1 MNANSLETQDVTM
14 LNVKLRVEISFY
26 WLLELFY

>member
-1 MNANSLETQDVTM
+1 MIANSLETQDVTM

-26 WLLELFY
+26 WLLELF

>member
-14 LNVKLRVEISFY
+14 VTVKLRVEISFY
-26 WLLELFY
+26 WLLELF

>member
-14 LNVKLRVEISFY
+14 LNVQLRVEISFY
-26 WLLELFY
+26 WLLELF

>member
-14 LNVKLRVEISFY
+14 LNVKLLVEISFY
-26 WLLELFY
+26 WLLELF

>member
-26 WLLELFY
+26 WLLELF